1 MLPIKKMSVSYNA
14 LLGEGNVEQLIIRL
28 GAHADQAIDWAI
40 WQTTEQTILASGVL
54 PDAAALDTLQ
64 ERAAGRPLTVL
75 VPSTE
80 VLLRSITLPPG
91 ASRKVIQSIGFMLE
105 DDVALDIDEQ
115 FIALGPKVDNQQT
128 LAIVADATM
137 NQWLG
142 WLSSASLHCQRM
154 LPDILALPLPIA
166 GEDTATSL
174 ASMQI
179 REQLL
184 VRSGSWAGWAGE
196 TTWLAPLLQQ
206 HIEQQGTSFS
216 LTQFTQDDIFAN
228 NALVETQTAEL
239 ELPMHIL
246 AQGIAPQASS
256 GFAANPSFN
265 LCQGK
270 YQQKQQTSGHW
281 QYWRSVAAVA
291 LIALSLGLVDKG
303 LTIYDLQQ
311 QNEQLNTQIK
321 QDIQKNFP
329 NIGAYRDARRAI
341 TQYVN
346 RLTDMGSGVSGVDML
361 NNLSNAFA
369 ASKVEAQSLKF
380 NHDRSELRIQAQAK
394 SFGDLQT
401 FKNQAQA
408 VGYTVEE
415 GAINNRNNLVIGT
428 LTIKG

>member
-1 MLPIKKMSVSYNA
+1 MSVSFNA

-28 GAHADQAIDWAI
+28 GAHAEQAIDWAI
-40 WQTTEQTILASGVL
+40 WQTTQQTILASGVL
-54 PDAAALDTLQ
+54 PNAAALDTLQ

-80 VLLRSITLPPG
+80 VLLRTITLPPG

-115 FIALGPKVDNQQT
+115 FIALGPKVDNQQM

-137 NQWLG
+137 NKWLR
-142 WLSSASLHCQRM
+142 WLSDAGLQCQRM

-166 GEDTATSL
+166 ANDTAPTL
-174 ASMQI
+174 ATMQI

-184 VRSGSWAGWAGE
+184 VRSSSWAGWAGE
-196 TTWLAPLLQQ
+196 TSWLAPLLQQ
-206 HIEQQGTSFS
+206 HIQQQGSPFT

-228 NALVETQTAEL
+228 NELVTTHTAEL
-239 ELPMHIL
+239 ELPMHIF
-246 AQGIAPQASS
+246 AQGIAPQTDS
-256 GFAANPSFN
+256 GFIASTSFN

-270 YQQKQQTSGHW
+270 YQQKQRSSGQW

-291 LIALSLGLVDKG
+291 VIALGLGLVDKG
-303 LTIYDLQQ
+303 IMIYDLQQ
-311 QNEQLNTQIK
+311 QNDQLNSQI
-321 QDIQKNFP
+321 QRDIQKSFP
-329 NIGAYRDARRAI
+329 DIGAYRDARRAI

-346 RLTDMGSGVSGVDML
+346 RLHDMGNGVSGVDML
-361 NNLSNAFA
+361 TNLSNAFA
-369 ASKVEAQSLKF
+369 ASNVEAQSLKF

-394 SFGDLQT
+394 SFADLQT

-408 VGYTVEE
+408 IGYTVEE